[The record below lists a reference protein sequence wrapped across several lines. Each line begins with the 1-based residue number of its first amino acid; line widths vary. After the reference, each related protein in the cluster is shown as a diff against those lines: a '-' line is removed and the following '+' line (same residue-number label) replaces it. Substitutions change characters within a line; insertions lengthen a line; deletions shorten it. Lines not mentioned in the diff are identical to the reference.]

1 MIGRRALQLRR
12 DFPRVLLA
20 ALLFTVAVAVYHAVR
35 LRQEAL
41 ESHRTMA
48 QGIAR
53 VGERELTVTLH
64 MLDRILETRAEQWA
78 DGGYLNA
85 ADFEQRLRGDLT
97 GVAALRSFSVIGV
110 DGNVL
115 ASTLPEFAG
124 RRLGAQAVQT
134 LNGGAEG
141 AQMRVSI
148 PWVGRDLDDGI
159 PAAAKIDVTRT
170 PFFFTLMRRGQA
182 PGRRFVISATLNPEF
197 FSSFF
202 ATMAAREEFAVEL
215 YRYDGLMLLTTGND
229 ARGPGYS
236 AAGEPIFAQLLA
248 DREIGVLPQDASSGE
263 SCILAFHA
271 SRNYPLVVVAR
282 LPQQAVLAD
291 WRAEMKRLAAAVSF
305 AFACLLLLG
314 YLWHRQQ
321 RRRREEQL
329 AARAEL
335 ETAARVFD
343 SAYDGILITDAERR
357 ILRVN
362 RAFTKITGFT
372 EDEVRGRAPSAVAPE
387 LHDGP
392 FYELIWDSVGEHG
405 VWDGEVLSRRKN
417 GEIFPQQLTVSAVRD
432 TEGKISNYIGLF
444 SDITERKRA
453 EAELLR
459 AKDVAESA
467 NLAKSRFLATMSH
480 EIRTPMN
487 GILGMAQ
494 LLMMPDLTEAER
506 LEFARTVLSSGET
519 LLALLNDILDLSK
532 VEAGRLELQES
543 VFEPEQVLGDT
554 VRLFS
559 EAAQQKRLSLSQTW
573 HGLPGRRYRADPVR
587 LRQMLSNLVSN
598 ALKFTEHGEVCIDA
612 EEIPGPGN
620 RVTLR
625 FSIQDTGIGIATDA
639 QSRLFQP
646 FTQLDSSTTR
656 AAGGTGL
663 GLSIV
668 RNLAQLMGGE
678 AGVQS
683 VPGRGSRFWFTLQ
696 AQVLAEGEDA
706 QVATREMDSAVVSAS
721 RPRLRGRVLVVEDN
735 LTNRHVVQA
744 MLNRLGVESESA
756 ENGALALD
764 LLTHGTPPAMV
775 LMDCRM
781 PVMDGLVATVKLR
794 EWERENQRPHLPVVA
809 LTANAF
815 PEDRDDCLR
824 AGMDDFL
831 AKPVSLGDLR
841 AALQRWLGPVAVVPG
856 ADLAETFARASLIT
870 RNDGDPEL
878 AKIAAQAYMED
889 SAFLLDAACRGVET
903 AQTET
908 ALQQLTNLRA
918 AAGAVCADALVASCK
933 RIESELQSGAR
944 VAAVALLGTLRRR
957 AAELELA
964 LADFLAR

>member
-1 MIGRRALQLRR
+1 MSQRWARGRQ
-12 DFPRVLLA
+12 DFLFVLLVA
-20 ALLFTVAVAVYHAVR
+20 VLFTVAVAFYHAVR

-41 ESHRTMA
+41 ETHRQMA

-64 MLDRILETRAEQWA
+64 MLDRLLETRAQEWG
-78 DGGYLNA
+78 DNGYLGA
-85 ADFEQRLRGDLT
+85 ADFEERLRADLT
-97 GVAALRSFSVIGV
+97 GLAALRSLSVIGV
-110 DGNVL
+110 DGVVL
-115 ASTLPEFAG
+115 ASTQPELTG
-124 RRLGAQAVQT
+124 RRLGEEAIRT
-134 LNGGAEG
+134 LNGGQEG
-141 AQMRVSI
+141 MQMRVST
-148 PWVGRDLDDGI
+148 PWVGRDLADGV
-159 PAAAKIDVTRT
+159 PAAGKIDVTRT
-170 PFFFTLMRRGQA
+170 PFFFTLMRRSQA
-182 PGRRFVISATLNPEF
+182 AGGRFLITATLNPEF

-202 ATMAAREEFAVEL
+202 ATMAAREDFSVEL
-215 YRYDGLMLLTTGND
+215 YRYDGVMLLTTSVEP
-229 ARGPGYS
+229 RGPGYS
-236 AAGEPIFAQLLA
+236 AAGEPVFARLLA
-248 DREIGVLPQDASSGE
+248 DREIGVLPEDASSGE
-263 SCILAFHA
+263 RCIVAFHA
-271 SRNYPLVVVAR
+271 SRTYPLVVVAR
-282 LPQQAVLAD
+282 LPHDALLAD
-291 WRAEMKRLAAAVSF
+291 WRAEMKRLVAAVGL
-305 AFACLLLLG
+305 ALGCLLLLG
-314 YLWHRQQ
+314 YLWYRQQ

-335 ETAARVFD
+335 EMAARVFD

-362 RAFTKITGFT
+362 RAFTKITGFA
-372 EDEVRGRAPSAVAPE
+372 EEEVRGRDPSAVAPD

-392 FYELIWDSVGEHG
+392 FYDLVWAAVSEHG

-432 TEGKISNYIGLF
+432 TEGYISNYIGIF

-453 EAELLR
+453 EAELRR

-494 LLMMPDLTEAER
+494 LLLMPNLTETER
-506 LEFARTVLSSGET
+506 QEYARTVLSSGET

-532 VEAGRLELQES
+532 VEAGRLDLQEA

-559 EAAQQKRLSLSQTW
+559 EAAQQKRLKLREVW
-573 HGLPGRRYRADPVR
+573 HGLSGRRYRADPVR

-598 ALKFTEHGEVCIDA
+598 ALKFTEQGEVRIDA
-612 EEIPGPGN
+612 EEIPGEGD
-620 RVTLR
+620 RVLLR
-625 FSIQDTGIGIATDA
+625 FSVQDTGIGIAPDS
-639 QSRLFQP
+639 QVRLFQP

-668 RNLAQLMGGE
+668 RSLAQLMGGD

-683 VPGRGSRFWFTLQ
+683 VQGKGSRFWFTLQ
-696 AQVLAEGEDA
+696 AQVLSEGEDSRA
-706 QVATREMDSAVVSAS
+706 NAREFEPAPA
-721 RPRLRGRVLVVEDN
+721 PLPAGRLRGRVLVVEDN

-744 MLNRLGVESESA
+744 MLNRLGVESESVP
-756 ENGALALD
+756 NGAMALD
-764 LLTHGTPPAMV
+764 LLTHGTPPALV

-781 PVMDGLVATVKLR
+781 PEMDGLVATARLR
-794 EWERENQRPHLPVVA
+794 EWERDHDRPRVPVVA

-815 PEDRDDCLR
+815 PEDREDCRR

-831 AKPVSLGDLR
+831 AKPVSMGDLR
-841 AALQRWLGPVAVVPG
+841 AAVQRWMGRVVVAPG
-856 ADLAETFARASLIT
+856 IETAETFDRDRLVT

-878 AKIAAQAYMED
+878 AKIAAQAYMAD
-889 SAFLLDAACRGVET
+889 SAILLDAACRSTET
-903 AQTET
+903 AETET
-908 ALQQLTNLRA
+908 ALQQLSSLRA
-918 AAGAVCADALVASCK
+918 AAGVVCADALVASCR
-933 RIESELQSGAR
+933 RIEIELQSGQR
-944 VAAVALLGTLRRR
+944 VAAVALLGSLRRR
-957 AAELELA
+957 AAELDLA
-964 LADFLAR
+964 LADFLAH